1 MSNSKETRIL
11 HVADQGRQTRAL
23 KDTKGNMIIT
33 GYASVFNQRSR
44 LIFENGE
51 IFYEIIERGAFDKA
65 LNSPDLDVI
74 LTYQHNA
81 NEPLARLNKARG
93 IKSLELS
100 TDSYGLK
107 YRATLN
113 NSQAAKDTYERVKSG
128 DLFENSFV
136 FTVDATGE
144 RWTRGEDGTPLRY
157 VSKVNGLYD
166 VSVVVN
172 GAYANTDVA
181 AAERSFKQHGATPS
195 QEYFDKLHL
204 EILQLGSR

>member
-1 MSNSKETRIL
+1 MSNTKETRIL
-11 HVADQGRQTRAL
+11 HVADQSRQTRAL
-23 KDTKGNMIIT
+23 KDIKGNMIIT

-51 IFYEIIERGAFDKA
+51 IFYEIIEHGAFDKA

-100 TDSYGLK
+100 TDNYGLK

-144 RWTRGEDGTPLRY
+144 RWTRGDDGTPLRY

-204 EILQLGSR
+204 EILQLGGR